1 MEDGWRTYAGTAI
14 VRRMDEEYVAG
25 ARPLRGIGPRE
36 GLPPG
41 LVWPARRADEDGP
54 TAWQARTDAFRRTSR
69 GLWVPADTEV
79 STDQRI
85 VEAAACLPAYGAVTG
100 WAALRWQGARWFEGL
115 GPGSRAR
122 PVPIAVGNEH
132 AVRPRPE
139 LLVSQEILPPG
150 TIRRVRGIRVTCP
163 LWSVA
168 YEMRKAPSDEAAV
181 VAFEL
186 AALHDLVSVAELAAY
201 VESDLWIRHGVPRVR
216 ALLAHLEENS
226 WSPTEPLMRLTW
238 CRAGHPRPLANRPVF
253 TRDGRF
259 VGTPDV
265 VDVVAGVYGMY
276 DGGLHLA
283 GTVRHEDVSKEAAYR
298 ALGLEGVTM
307 MAGDLAD
314 RTAFVDRLDQAYARA
329 RRRSSADRLWRTDLP
344 PWWIPTFTVAQRRR
358 LSARQR
364 ARLLGYRPA
373 A

>member
-1 MEDGWRTYAGTAI
+1 MENRWRTYARRDI
-14 VRRMDEEYVAG
+14 VRWMDEEYVAG
-25 ARPLRGIGPRE
+25 AGPLRGIGPRE
-36 GLPPG
+36 GLPAG
-41 LVWPARRADEDGP
+41 LVWPSRRGDEDGP
-54 TAWQARTDAFRRTSR
+54 TAWQARTGAFRRTSW
-69 GLWVPADTEV
+69 GQWVPSDIEATPE
-79 STDQRI
+79 QRI

-100 WAALRWQGARWFEGL
+100 WAALRWQGALWFDGW
-115 GPGSRAR
+115 GPGTRTR
-122 PVPIAVGNEH
+122 PVPIAVGHDH
-132 AVRPRPE
+132 AVRPRTG
-139 LLVSQEILPPG
+139 LRVSQEILPPG
-150 TIRRVRGIRVTCP
+150 TIRRERGIRVTAP

-168 YEMRKAPSDEAAV
+168 HEMRKAPSDEAAV

-201 VESDLWIRHGVPRVR
+201 VESDLWVRQGVPRVR

-238 CRAGHPRPLANRPVF
+238 CRTGHPRPLANRPVF

-259 VGTPDV
+259 VGTPDLI
-265 VDVVAGVYGMY
+265 DPVAGVYGMY

-283 GTVRHEDVSKEAAYR
+283 GVVRHEDVAKEAAYR

-314 RTAFVDRLDQAYARA
+314 RSPFVRRLDEAYARA
-329 RRRSSADRLWRTDLP
+329 ERRGPADRMWRTDLP
-344 PWWIPTFTVAQRRR
+344 AWWTPTFTVSQRRS
-358 LSARQR
+358 LSAGQR
-364 ARLLGYRPA
+364 SRLLGYRPA